1 MATLE
6 EFLRNYEKKFYKNL
20 ESLSEKLLKD
30 KEALTGLREIFYGQF
45 LKKTPVKDFFYNLG
59 REYAEREENVKTV
72 ILKVCAQL
80 IKDFVDYLMEKEDL
94 SGRDIKEL
102 KELLA
107 KVEEISEAIDR
118 AYGEYYRSLEKN
130 VSFLKKKLEEE
141 ELEHIYKDFELAKLK
156 GEELIF
162 TASYKQI
169 PIQGKGVVEEVS
181 STHVKVRFSEKC
193 LVPVAVEEGGVMYAK
208 GESLSKI
215 VKLKILKREENYLTL
230 SYERYEENIL
240 EKRRYV
246 RVIPAE
252 DIPVFVSGTGEVGVV
267 ADLSVGGVGIY
278 FQGTSLKTGQKV
290 RLRFT
295 LKGREIEV
303 LSVCRHV
310 TPNMRGLKA
319 GFEFKGLS
327 TQEEEFLSRYV
338 MERQLELLKEL
349 REKF

>member
-1 MATLE
+1 MTTLE
-6 EFLRNYEKKFYKNL
+6 EFLRGYEGEFYKNL
-20 ESLSEKLLKD
+20 ESLSENLLKEKKILTD
-30 KEALTGLREIFYGQF
+30 LKEVFYGQF
-45 LKKTPVKDFFYNLG
+45 LKRTPVKDFFYNLG
-59 REYAEREENVKTV
+59 REYAGREENVKTV
-72 ILKVCAQL
+72 ILKVCALL
-80 IKDFVDYLMEKEDL
+80 IKDFVDFLMEREEL
-94 SGRDIKEL
+94 SGKDIKEL

-107 KVEEISEAIDR
+107 KVEEISEAVDR
-118 AYGEYYRSLEKN
+118 AYGEYYKTLEKS

-181 STHVKVRFSEKC
+181 STHIKVKFSERC
-193 LVPVAVEEGGVMYAK
+193 LVPVAVEEEGVMYAK

-246 RVIPAE
+246 RVIPSE
-252 DIPVFVSGTGEVGVV
+252 DIPLFVFPTGEVGLV
-267 ADLSVGGVGIY
+267 ADISVGGVGVY
-278 FQGTSLKTGQKV
+278 FEKTSLKTGDKV

-295 LKGREIEV
+295 IKGKEMDI
-303 LSVCRHV
+303 LSVCRHT
-310 TPNMRGLKA
+310 TPNLKGLKV
-319 GFEFKGLS
+319 GFEFKDLS
-327 TQEEEFLSRYV
+327 TSEEEFLSRYV